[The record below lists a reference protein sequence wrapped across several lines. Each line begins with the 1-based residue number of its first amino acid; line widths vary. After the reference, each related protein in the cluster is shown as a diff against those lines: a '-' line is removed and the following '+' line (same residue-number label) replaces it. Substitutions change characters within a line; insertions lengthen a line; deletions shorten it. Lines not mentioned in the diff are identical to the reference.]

1 MKYTLEELK
10 KEVFKNVYNV
20 YEIFQDFFGE
30 EFVDLQ
36 FENNNGLTFD
46 AKYLIPSNIDEES
59 FADTD
64 LTEAEL
70 NEAKAFGNN
79 WKACIY
85 VWWPNVT
92 ITNENNQ
99 SIQIKDLYAKIRVS
113 NNGYIPFEYEGFELL
128 RSTFSYIQFN
138 EGYVHSHMPRLYF
151 GVHRAENVAKVKR
164 WDFPCLGRGPIKK
177 TILDLHTS
185 NEEAL
190 WLLFCQELS
199 MYVTV
204 ESLTGGPYFRLESVG
219 KGSILSQYENYS
231 LELYTRYS
239 ENPENLKIISD
250 FTKYY
255 VDHGNL
261 SFSFKEGSFIAGM
274 SFYDFIIDI
283 SNSFIEWY
291 NSLEEKPIEKET
303 FLARFLTKA
312 AVSGRKFYT
321 TGRNFSTVDYS
332 SLEGTELF
340 TFKSNPI
347 KLHIEAPINQNNE
360 IHEVLLLDKGAA
372 MQILNNILS
381 LINYRYENKHTKEF
395 RRTQKNSS
403 SISTKVCYL

>member
-1 MKYTLEELK
+1 M
-10 KEVFKNVYNV
+10 
-20 YEIFQDFFGE
+20 
-30 EFVDLQ
+30 
-36 FENNNGLTFD
+36 
-46 AKYLIPSNIDEES
+46 IPSNIDEES

-70 NEAKAFGNN
+70 NEAKAFGNR
-79 WKACIY
+79 WIACIY

-92 ITNENNQ
+92 VTNENNR
-99 SIQIKDLYAKIRVS
+99 SIQIKDLYAQMRV
-113 NNGYIPFEYEGFELL
+113 NKGGYIPYEYEGFKLL

-151 GVHRAENVAKVKR
+151 GTHHTENVSRVKR
-164 WDFPCLGRGPIKK
+164 WNFPCLGRGPIRK
-177 TILDLHTS
+177 TILDLHTN

-204 ESLTGGPYFRLESVG
+204 ESLTGGPYIQLESVG
-219 KGSILSQYENYS
+219 RGSTLSQYENYS
-231 LELYTRYS
+231 LEPYTRYPETS
-239 ENPENLKIISD
+239 ENLKIISD
-250 FTKYY
+250 FTRYY

-291 NSLEEKPIEKET
+291 NSLEEKPIKRESLLNRFT
-303 FLARFLTKA
+303 FKA
-312 AVSGRKFYT
+312 IVSGRKFYT
-321 TGRNFSTVDYS
+321 TGINFSTVDYS

-340 TFKSNPI
+340 TFKNNPV
-347 KLHIEAPINQNNE
+347 KLHVEAPINQNNE
-360 IHEVLLLDKGAA
+360 THEVLLLDKGAA
-372 MQILNNILS
+372 IRILNNILS
-381 LINYRYENKHTKEF
+381 IINYKYENNHTKEL
-395 RRTQKNSS
+395 RRNQEGTPPTY
-403 SISTKVCYL
+403 TKVCYL